1 FFNAAKAL
9 ASKIMDENSLND
21 DKERM
26 QYMFRTITLRK
37 PNQEEKQLLENYFTQ
52 LVENPETSKENPYV
66 DLALLIYNL
75 DETTQKS

>member
-1 FFNAAKAL
+1 MIDAIVGAV
-9 ASKIMDENSLND
+9 IMVVATSSLVYAIEVSVRAFDQAGQYNLNSS
-21 DKERM
+21 
-26 QYMFRTITLRK
+26 
-37 PNQEEKQLLENYFTQ
+37 EKQLLENYFTQ

>member
-1 FFNAAKAL
+1 
-9 ASKIMDENSLND
+9 
-21 DKERM
+21 
-26 QYMFRTITLRK
+26 MFRTITLRK
-37 PNQEEKQLLENYFTQ
+37 PNQEEKQLLEDYFTQ